1 MEDGTELLQRIGKYL
16 KGDQEVKMPLMTSCC
31 PGWVSFVEQHFPE
44 LLDNLS
50 TAKSP
55 QQMFGAIAKS
65 YFAEKLGVDRKRIV
79 VVSIMPCLAKKYEAS
94 RPEFAVDGNPDVD
107 ISIYTRELA
116 RLLRYANIN
125 FAELPDSDFDRPLGE
140 STGAGVIFGATGGV
154 MEAALRTAYNLV
166 TGKNPEPDAF
176 EVVRG
181 LGDGPWKEATFDVGG
196 TEVKTATVHGLGN
209 ARKLLEAIKHG
220 DAAYDF
226 VEVMAC
232 PGGCVGGGG
241 QPIHDGVEMAAD
253 RAKELYKLD
262 KNKQIRIS
270 HCNPEIHTIYKEY
283 FGKPLSP
290 VSHHLLPTDHKY
302 RAVDQL
308 EF

>member
-1 MEDGTELLQRIGKYL
+1 MC
-16 KGDQEVKMPLMTSCC
+16 S
-31 PGWVSFVEQHFPE
+31 
-44 LLDNLS
+44 
-50 TAKSP
+50 
-55 QQMFGAIAKS
+55 
-65 YFAEKLGVDRKRIV
+65 
-79 VVSIMPCLAKKYEAS
+79 
-94 RPEFAVDGNPDVD
+94 
-107 ISIYTRELA
+107 
-116 RLLRYANIN
+116 
-125 FAELPDSDFDRPLGE
+125 SDLLGE
-140 STGAGVIFGATGGV
+140 YSGAGVIFGATGGV

-166 TGKNPEPDAF
+166 TGKNPDPDAF
-176 EVVRG
+176 KVVRG

-196 TEVKTATVHGLGN
+196 VEVKTATVHGLGN
-209 ARKLLEAIKHG
+209 ARKLLEAVKRG

-262 KNKQIRIS
+262 KNKQIRFS
-270 HCNPEIHTIYKEY
+270 HCNPQIHTIYKEF

-290 VSHHLLPTDHKY
+290 ESHHLLHTDHKY
-302 RAVDQL
+302 RVVDQL

>member
-1 MEDGTELLQRIGKYL
+1 MVSALRGLGFDYVFDTDFAADLTIMEEGTELLQRIGKYL

-65 YFAEKLGVDRKRIV
+65 YFAEKLGVDRKQIV

-116 RLLRYANIN
+116 RLIRYANIN

-140 STGAGVIFGATGGV
+140 STRSRRH
-154 MEAALRTAYNLV
+154 LRNNWWRDRSCLPYSI
-166 TGKNPEPDAF
+166 
-176 EVVRG
+176 R
-181 LGDGPWKEATFDVGG
+181 
-196 TEVKTATVHGLGN
+196 
-209 ARKLLEAIKHG
+209 AIYEKG
-220 DAAYDF
+220 
-226 VEVMAC
+226 
-232 PGGCVGGGG
+232 
-241 QPIHDGVEMAAD
+241 
-253 RAKELYKLD
+253 
-262 KNKQIRIS
+262 S
-270 HCNPEIHTIYKEY
+270 
-283 FGKPLSP
+283 S
-290 VSHHLLPTDHKY
+290 
-302 RAVDQL
+302 
-308 EF
+308 